1 MSLNCKPTSHCALNL
16 NPQGGL
22 GGGRGLQQPFAR
34 FVHLCHHLLPP
45 PPSFLLLLLLQAMFP
60 EGGLDRLVAQQPYLL
75 MADVDEVVG
84 KMEMCVWLCGG
95 GGGRASSA

>member
-1 MSLNCKPTSHCALNL
+1 
-16 NPQGGL
+16 
-22 GGGRGLQQPFAR
+22 
-34 FVHLCHHLLPP
+34 
-45 PPSFLLLLLLQAMFP
+45 MFP

-95 GGGRASSA
+95 GGERPLMLACSHFGEVEIFMTVWGRGGEGLQCLTCSCSLGYRA